1 VNTVLFA
8 KYISTLK
15 MPPKKRKAASTAKD
29 DFYYYDDDEEQQPQ
43 KQQLTLTI
51 PNHQALTNASTNTGF
66 MNSAGVFVGSS
77 IPSESML
84 DGTSGFLDL
93 STSLTLKPDHEKR
106 PIWVTTNNVI
116 ILVGR

>member
-43 KQQLTLTI
+43 KQ
-51 PNHQALTNASTNTGF
+51 ALTNASTKTGF